1 MIALSKP
8 GVDGDAVLL
17 KALLNTRE
25 QLGLTQVQLAA
36 IVGVNRSAISRWSES
51 GGLKPQSKTGELALL
66 LIRIYRSLYTLF
78 GGNLDDMR
86 HFLRTQNHHLA
97 GIPLA
102 LMSQVQG
109 LVRVVEYLDA
119 IRGKV

>member
-1 MIALSKP
+1 MSALSKP
-8 GVDGDAVLL
+8 GVDADAVLL

-25 QLGLTQVQLAA
+25 QLGLTQAELAG
-36 IVGVNRSAISRWSES
+36 IVGVNRSAISRWGDS
-51 GGLKPQSKTGELALL
+51 GGLRPQSKTGELALL
-66 LIRIYRSLYTLF
+66 LIRAYRALFALF

-86 HFLRTQNHHLA
+86 HFLRTDNHHLA
-97 GIPLA
+97 GVPLQQMA
-102 LMSQVQG
+102 QVQG